1 MMESRDEGSWGLS
14 VLRMIRE
21 EDGNRREEGEINK
34 RCWESTGVLK
44 LLPHILGENNHK
56 SQYGNFRIN
65 HFRLF
70 LVRLS
75 LGHGL
80 VSAE

>member
-1 MMESRDEGSWGLS
+1 MMESRDEGSLGLS
-14 VLRMIRE
+14 VLRMI
-21 EDGNRREEGEINK
+21 REEGEINK

-44 LLPHILGENNHK
+44 LLPHILGESKHK
-56 SQYGNFRIN
+56 SQYGNFDIQIN
-65 HFRLF
+65 HSRLF

-75 LGHGL
+75 LGYGL